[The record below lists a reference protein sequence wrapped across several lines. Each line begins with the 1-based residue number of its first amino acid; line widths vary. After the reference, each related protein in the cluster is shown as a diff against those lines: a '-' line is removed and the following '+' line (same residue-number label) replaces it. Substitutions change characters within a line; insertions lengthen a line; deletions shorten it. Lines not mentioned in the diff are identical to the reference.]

1 MFINGLGGGLL
12 MAFGCMVGGWVPR
25 FDRRIAYALA
35 GALNAIPAFFLVFA
49 PPTFHVYMVGTVVYL
64 FTIGLTSTLSMDLV
78 LDVVGV
84 AGRSGSLRYSIL
96 TAMSYIPISY
106 MTWLEGRAAD
116 AYGFRGVPFVEALSS
131 LFDLP
136 IILVWIWWRRRS
148 RALKGGGSVPPALP

>member
-1 MFINGLGGGLL
+1 VVFINGFGGGAL
-12 MAFGCMVGGWVPR
+12 MALGCMAGGWVPR

-35 GALNAIPAFFLVFA
+35 GALNAIPALFLAFA

-116 AYGFRGVPFVEALSS
+116 AWGFRGVPFVEALSS

-136 IILVWIWWRRRS
+136 LILVWLWWRRREAVS
-148 RALKGGGSVPPALP
+148 RR